1 MKTQEMTRHSP
12 GRGLSDRAKLDLTFN
27 DQQVGTNRRQGEVS
41 IRKVFLLTALAIL
54 ALASHAIAGPVF
66 DLSPTNG
73 LMAYDSDFGAGQGVV
88 VSTTQTIT
96 DMGFYLDQPNG
107 GDLKF
112 MIWDAT
118 NSTLLF
124 SSVLNPGPSF
134 SPSWVYSNPFNFT
147 VNAGQTYWFG
157 VINDHSF
164 MQLGTI
170 TPPIGYS
177 NNGLTAVTSGSSN
190 YVNFASPIFSG
201 VSPGMQ
207 IGLQLDGESV
217 PEPGSLMLL
226 GSGVLSLAGMA
237 RRHLFGKRAD

>member
-1 MKTQEMTRHSP
+1 MKTQEMMRLSL
-12 GRGLSDRAKLDLTFN
+12 GRGLSDRANLDLNFN
-27 DQQVGTNRRQGEVS
+27 DQQIRTNRKYGEVS
-41 IRKVFLLTALAIL
+41 IHKVFLLTALAIL
-54 ALASHAIAGPVF
+54 ALASNATAIVF

-73 LMAYDSDFGAGQGVV
+73 LMAYDATFGAGQGVV
-88 VSTTQTIT
+88 VSTTQVIT

-124 SSVLNPGPSF
+124 SSTLNPGPSF
-134 SPSWVYSNPFNFT
+134 SPSWVYSLPFNFT

-157 VINDHSF
+157 IINDHSF

-170 TPPIGYS
+170 APPINYS
-177 NNGLTAVTSGSSN
+177 DNGLTAITGGSSN
-190 YVNFASPIFSG
+190 YVSYASPAFSG
-201 VSPGMQ
+201 YTSGMQ
-207 IGLQLDGESV
+207 VGLQLDGTPV

-226 GSGVLSLAGMA
+226 GSGVFGLARMA
-237 RRHLFGKRAD
+237 CGKRKA